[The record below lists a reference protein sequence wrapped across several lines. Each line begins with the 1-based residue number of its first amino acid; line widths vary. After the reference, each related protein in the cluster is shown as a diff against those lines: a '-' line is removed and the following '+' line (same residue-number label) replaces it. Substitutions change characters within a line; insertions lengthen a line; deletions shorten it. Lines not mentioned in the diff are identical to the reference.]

1 MFRHEFDAVARAHM
15 GEKAAG
21 NPGIVAPIIVSSRHQ
36 SRHRATEKQL
46 SRRRKTAR
54 SRTINLTTRG
64 SPFLCWLSSRF
75 AGGTACQPDRNRL
88 TASWNGR

>member
-46 SRRRKTAR
+46 SRRR
-54 SRTINLTTRG
+54 
-64 SPFLCWLSSRF
+64 
-75 AGGTACQPDRNRL
+75 PDRKL
-88 TASWNGR
+88 ST